1 MRPTIYFRTHTRT
14 QYKGQMIS
22 SAEYIQLKAY
32 ARQDGIFFGILWII
46 AFACLIHSMQD
57 HSLQFGFII
66 GAIATPFLA
75 YYRLKHFRD
84 KVLEGHISFRRAF
97 AFVTFTMGYG
107 SIIMAAATY
116 IYFYFLDHGTFIG
129 FLQQSFSTPEVR
141 NSIMQTGVDI
151 QEMEKQIQA
160 MSQIRPIDFAFS
172 VFSNGIISAFF
183 MGIII
188 GFLGKRQTTPE
199 QI

>member
-14 QYKGQMIS
+14 QYEGQMIS

-32 ARQDGIFFGILWII
+32 ARQDGIFLGILWII

-57 HSLQFGFII
+57 PSLQFGFII

>member
-1 MRPTIYFRTHTRT
+1 MA
-14 QYKGQMIS
+14 S

-46 AFACLIHSMQD
+46 TFACLVYSMQD
-57 HSLQFGFII
+57 PSLQFGFIA
-66 GAIATPFLA
+66 GGIATPFLA

-84 KVLEGHISFRRAF
+84 KVLEGNISFRRAF

-107 SIIMAAATY
+107 AIIMAAATY
-116 IYFYFLDHGTFIG
+116 IYFYFLDHGTFISV
-129 FLQQSFSTPEVR
+129 LQQSFSTPEVR
-141 NSIMQTGVDI
+141 ESIKQTGMDI
-151 QEMEKQIQA
+151 QEMEKQVQA

-183 MGIII
+183 MGAII
-188 GFLGKRQTTPE
+188 GFIGKKVTPSRPPQGE
-199 QI
+199 GVKGEK